1 MSGARSTV
9 LTTCASTPLLSAGG
23 LCWPTAV
30 PIPIPATS
38 VSSQATNRSERLL
51 PIAPSVG
58 WVNGIGGRRVA
69 RPATLGGEARAFSDR
84 LLAHLPPSLEGLRQ
98 RHLVGVL
105 EVAAD
110 REAARDAGDPRR
122 EGLQEL
128 AEVDGRGLALH

>member
-23 LCWPTAV
+23 LCWPIAV

-58 WVNGIGGRRVA
+58 WVSGIGGRRVA
-69 RPATLGGEARAFSDR
+69 RPATLRGEARSLSEKDSRDGIAAFERR
-84 LLAHLPPSLEGLRQ
+84 LCPRNLCLGGGSEG
-98 RHLVGVL
+98 
-105 EVAAD
+105 
-110 REAARDAGDPRR
+110 
-122 EGLQEL
+122 
-128 AEVDGRGLALH
+128 